1 MYRDRQGIGIYRMAD
16 GTENYSIYKKGEA
29 KGGGVEWSADRKTT
43 LKCVD
48 GIKTTDMPIKDAK
61 LLVKEKFILLPSTA
75 SSRNFDAGPTNRSS
89 TVQ

>member
-1 MYRDRQGIGIYRMAD
+1 MDRDRQGIGIYRMAD

-48 GIKTTDMPIKDAK
+48 GIKTTDVPIKDAK
-61 LLVKEKFILLPSTA
+61 LLVKEKFILLLA
-75 SSRNFDAGPTNRSS
+75 SLLERLCLFEMFLERML
-89 TVQ
+89 